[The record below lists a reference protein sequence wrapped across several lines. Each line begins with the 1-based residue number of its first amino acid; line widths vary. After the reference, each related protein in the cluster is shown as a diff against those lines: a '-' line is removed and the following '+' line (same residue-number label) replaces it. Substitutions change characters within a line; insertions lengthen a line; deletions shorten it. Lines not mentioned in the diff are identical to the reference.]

1 MLKHIIDS
9 STEEEL
15 EKLKDQG
22 EMFKYLD
29 LNKEMLNDT
38 KKIILSV
45 KQFMKTLPTDTDYK
59 DLKRVIKTHQNKNIK
74 DLKREGS
81 AESRNFL
88 INTTMLIY
96 FILNANPQSASLSVI
111 CLL

>member
-59 DLKRVIKTHQNKNIK
+59 DLKKSDK
-74 DLKREGS
+74 DSSK
-81 AESRNFL
+81 
-88 INTTMLIY
+88 
-96 FILNANPQSASLSVI
+96 
-111 CLL
+111 